1 MKHIWLAGAKLNEAA
16 PRLSVTLELEDEIRI
31 SRGEVIS
38 AASHP
43 VETSGQFDADII
55 WMSRQAGHAGRAYS
69 LKLTGQN
76 VTATLTSLKYQVDV
90 NTGQQPASTAL
101 KLNKIA
107 RITLNTKNLFAL
119 MIMAQHRNLL
129 PLS

>member
-1 MKHIWLAGAKLNEAA
+1 M
-16 PRLSVTLELEDEIRI
+16 TLELEDEIRI